1 MGPAL
6 VYTHACILLVLPV
19 LFPDMSSDDDAG
31 AEGSGVP
38 PPHKKQKTDVC
49 CFTEVLVL
57 FKNNPPPPP
66 HRKASCVGREL
77 PWEGE
82 FASGERQLS
91 PEVPLVGP

>member
-38 PPHKKQKTDVC
+38 PPHKKQKTEKPRHRGKHCTVKARMGKHPGEFFDN
-49 CFTEVLVL
+49 TGL
-57 FKNNPPPPP
+57 KNNNRNP
-66 HRKASCVGREL
+66 KCVDDG
-77 PWEGE
+77 
-82 FASGERQLS
+82 
-91 PEVPLVGP
+91 